1 MRPFLFALAVSTL
14 LLGQGVVQYAPK
26 VDPNLPPYVPGVQI
40 DTTIESIGADSLTDV
55 WDEWKDAFKLQQPRA
70 QFRVVQTLS
79 TTAVKALM
87 ESKVSMIHLAREL
100 TPEEFQAFEKKFGY
114 NATKVVV
121 CYDAFIV
128 FVNSGNPLREIG
140 MDQLDAIYSTTRLA
154 GYRPEVPVETWGD
167 LGLRGD
173 YVKRP
178 IHPDMRAE
186 GTAARGAIRDQVLL
200 KGKYKPSVIDAVD
213 WPSIAEKVMTDAS
226 GIGIAT
232 LSNWLSRNKTLA
244 VTPLQTK
251 DAVSPTQENVVTG
264 KYPLSRT
271 YYFYLNREPGKALAP
286 DLWEFL
292 QFILSQQGQTAVTQA
307 SLYPMPADIAQ
318 VYRKRLRSN

>member
-1 MRPFLFALAVSTL
+1 MRSFLFALAVSTL
-14 LLGQGVVQYAPK
+14 LLSQGVVQYAPK
-26 VDPNLPPYVPGVQI
+26 VDPNLPAYVPGVQI
-40 DTTIESIGADSLTDV
+40 DTTIGSIGADSLTDV

-87 ESKVSMIHLAREL
+87 DNKVSMIHLAREL
-100 TPEEFQAFEKKFGY
+100 TPEEHQTFEKKFGY

-121 CYDAFIV
+121 CFDAFIV
-128 FVNSGNPLREIG
+128 FVNAGNPLREIG
-140 MDQLDAIYSTTRLA
+140 MDQLDAIYSSTRLA
-154 GYRPEVPVETWGD
+154 GYKPDSAVETWGD
-167 LGLRGD
+167 LGVRGD

-178 IHPDMRAE
+178 IHPYMRAE

-244 VTPLQTK
+244 VIPLQTK
-251 DAVSPTQENVVTG
+251 EAVSPTQENVVTG

-286 DLWEFL
+286 ELSEFL
-292 QFILSQQGQTAVTQA
+292 QFILSQQGQAAVTQA

-318 VYRKRLRSN
+318 AYRKRLRSN